1 MKSKELEFCDEAEEF
16 LEIVNLQA
24 IDNLTFENIIP
35 IGTGRYTIL
44 FLTKINSIN
53 YFLAGLNIVLE
64 GHFILSFLTDTLKD
78 KISVYFFPK
87 DYCTSPLKYN

>member
-1 MKSKELEFCDEAEEF
+1 LEFCDEAEEF

-35 IGTGRYTIL
+35 IGTGRYTIE

-64 GHFILSFLTDTLKD
+64 GHITLSFLTDTLKD
-78 KISVYFFPK
+78 KI
-87 DYCTSPLKYN
+87 